1 MWGVRMKKAIK
12 GILVFVSLGILAL
25 TVYNICVDYTNFLNV
40 SIGQVMTVAIAI
52 YFAFYLTQRNN
63 DVRVQ
68 KEVYRKIL
76 EAVQEIAADK
86 DNYVIDENTDIKILT
101 MTKRSLNNYIGILKR
116 YSVEMG
122 VQERIDK
129 VARYVDEYAVFLGNH
144 LDDKEYL
151 SKSEAEL
158 RRPLELINIE
168 TIEVMMELYK

>member
-1 MWGVRMKKAIK
+1 MKKAINR
-12 GILVFVSLGILAL
+12 ILMLISLGILAL
-25 TVYNICVDYTNFLNV
+25 IVYNICVDYKKFLNI
-40 SIGQVMTVAIAI
+40 SIGQVMTVAVAV

-76 EAVQEIAADK
+76 EAVQEIVADK
-86 DNYVIDENTDIKILT
+86 DNYVINENTDIKMLT
-101 MTKRSLNNYIGILKR
+101 MTKRSLNNYMGMLNR
-116 YSVEMG
+116 YSEKMG

-129 VARYVDEYAVFLGNH
+129 IASYVDEYANFLGNH

-158 RRPLELINIE
+158 RRPLEIINIE
-168 TIEVMMELYK
+168 TIEIMMELYK